1 MWSRYTAPA
10 VNKFTIIIHDRWRK
24 RGGRGGWRTIRTSIY
39 MHTKLKTIS
48 HLNCRNDVGDYN
60 TFYCLSIVRNIKLY
74 QSKKKCSNKIVV
86 NTNYVVNG
94 QLLHRSLRQYTNTT
108 VRFELKNKHIYEIS
122 YFLCVSHNICNDNWT
137 SIKLRGHV
145 TSFSFHLAK

>member
-1 MWSRYTAPA
+1 
-10 VNKFTIIIHDRWRK
+10 
-24 RGGRGGWRTIRTSIY
+24 
-39 MHTKLKTIS
+39 MHTELKTIS

-122 YFLCVSHNICNDNWT
+122 YFLCVSHNICNDN
-137 SIKLRGHV
+137 
-145 TSFSFHLAK
+145 